1 MKTENIAVS
10 PDDVTKAEDTRQTKM
25 DILLGYLLLSGVAL
39 SMVLIVIGLVW
50 HYFRSGHFWL
60 DHPLAGMN
68 LFQFSAHE
76 VRLAAKGQIRPRTMV
91 DLGIVVLMFT
101 PYARVVAS
109 MVYFMAVLKNWK
121 YSLFTAIVLAVLTFS
136 LFLR

>member
-1 MKTENIAVS
+1 MEQELGLPATAAADIGDA
-10 PDDVTKAEDTRQTKM
+10 RQSKM
-25 DILLGYLLLSGVAL
+25 DVILGYLLLCGVAL
-39 SMVLIVIGLVW
+39 SMLLIVIGLVW
-50 HYFRSGHFWL
+50 HFFRSGHFWL

-68 LFQFSAHE
+68 LFQISAQE
-76 VRLAAKGQIRPRTMV
+76 LRLAGSQQIRPRTMV

>member
-1 MKTENIAVS
+1 MEQELGLPATAAADIGDA
-10 PDDVTKAEDTRQTKM
+10 RQSKM
-25 DILLGYLLLSGVAL
+25 DVILGYLLLCGVAL
-39 SMVLIVIGLVW
+39 SMLLIVIGLVW
-50 HYFRSGHFWL
+50 HFFRSGHFWL

-68 LFQFSAHE
+68 MFQISAQE
-76 VRLAAKGQIRPRTMV
+76 LRLAGSQQIRPRTMV

>member
-1 MKTENIAVS
+1 MAQELGRR
-10 PDDVTKAEDTRQTKM
+10 PELEDARQSKM
-25 DILLGYLLLSGVAL
+25 DVILGYLLLSGVAL
-39 SMVLIVIGLVW
+39 SVVLIIVGLVW
-50 HYFRSGHFWL
+50 HYFRTGQLWL
-60 DHPLAGMN
+60 DHPLGGMN

-76 VRLAAKGQIRPRTMV
+76 LRLATEKQIRPRTVV

>member
-1 MKTENIAVS
+1 MAEELAVS
-10 PDDVTKAEDTRQTKM
+10 GATTPQVADARQTKM
-25 DILLGYLLLSGVAL
+25 DSLLGYLLLCGVAL
-39 SMVLIVIGLVW
+39 SMVLIVLGLGW
-50 HYFRSGHFWL
+50 HYLRTGSFWL

-68 LFQFSAHE
+68 LFQFAGHE
-76 VRLAAKGQIRPRTMV
+76 FHLALSEQLRPRTLV

-121 YSLFTAIVLAVLTFS
+121 YSLFTGIVLAVLTFS

>member
-1 MKTENIAVS
+1 MKTEDIGAPAAIS
-10 PDDVTKAEDTRQTKM
+10 ATAEDVRQTKM
-25 DILLGYLLLSGVAL
+25 DVLLGYLLLSGVAL
-39 SMVLIVIGLVW
+39 SMLLIVIGLVW
-50 HYFRSGHFWL
+50 HYFRTGHLWL

-76 VRLAAKGQIRPRTMV
+76 LRLATTEQVRPRTVV
-91 DLGIVVLMFT
+91 DLGLVVLMFT

-109 MVYFMAVLKNWK
+109 MVYFIAVLKNWK
-121 YSLFTAIVLAVLTFS
+121 YSLFTAIVLGVLTFS

>member
-1 MKTENIAVS
+1 MKTENIGVS
-10 PDDVTKAEDTRQTKM
+10 PDEVTKAEDARETKM

-68 LFQFSAHE
+68 LFQISAQE
-76 VRLAAKGQIRPRTMV
+76 LRLAGSQQIRPRTMV
-91 DLGIVVLMFT
+91 DLGIIVLMFT